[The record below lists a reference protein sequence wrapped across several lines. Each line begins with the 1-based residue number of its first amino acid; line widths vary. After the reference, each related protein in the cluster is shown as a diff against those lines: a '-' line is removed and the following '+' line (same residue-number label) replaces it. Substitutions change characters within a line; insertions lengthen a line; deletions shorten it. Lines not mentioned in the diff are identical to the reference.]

1 MPLFAAA
8 LPEPGAM
15 APAPPYPSPQSPD
28 SPFASSPF
36 PTSTS
41 SAPSSPTA
49 LTVAS
54 VAVTPTGE
62 DPPTVLPTGQ
72 PVRPARSPASPTLRR
87 ARTPR
92 TPSVFDAG
100 PPTLPQP
107 AVRTDERPAAAGVPS
122 ERLAAQQLRAQ
133 HRRRRG
139 IVIMVLV
146 LLLTTAVAVTGWY
159 LVEGR
164 YVSAPDLTRMTKEQA
179 TQAAAD
185 AGLTVKFDDG
195 FSETVKKGTVVSTEP
210 AVGSRV
216 LGGSE
221 LTAILSLGPERY
233 EMPKLVGQTEEQAR
247 IALTEANLAV
257 GEVSGKWHEKID
269 VGVVLEASEKPGTS
283 LKSQTPIDLVL
294 SKGPKPIK
302 IKDFTGESAAKAERE
317 LSDDGFKVKINSE
330 HSDTVAAGQVIKQTP
345 DSGSGHKG
353 DDIELIKSLGPVL
366 VTVPN
371 VRSMPK
377 DQAIQLVKDA
387 GFKVETRPAPVNFL
401 NLGFVAYSDPGE
413 RAKAPKGSTVILY
426 LV

>member
-1 MPLFAAA
+1 VTERTP
-8 LPEPGAM
+8 
-15 APAPPYPSPQSPD
+15 
-28 SPFASSPF
+28 
-36 PTSTS
+36 
-41 SAPSSPTA
+41 
-49 LTVAS
+49 
-54 VAVTPTGE
+54 VTP
-62 DPPTVLPTGQ
+62 
-72 PVRPARSPASPTLRR
+72 
-87 ARTPR
+87 
-92 TPSVFDAG
+92 
-100 PPTLPQP
+100 
-107 AVRTDERPAAAGVPS
+107 VPS
-122 ERLAAQQLRAQ
+122 ERLASQQLRAL

-164 YVSAPDLTRMTKEQA
+164 YVSAPDLTRMTRDQA

-185 AGLTVKFDDG
+185 AGMTVKFDDG
-195 FSETVKKGTVVSTEP
+195 FSETVKKGTIISTDP
-210 AVGSRV
+210 AGDSRV

-221 LTAILSLGPERY
+221 ITAVVSLGPERY
-233 EMPKLVGQTEEQAR
+233 EMPRLVGQTEEQAR

-257 GEVSGKWHEKID
+257 GDIKGKWSEKID

-283 LKSQTPIDLVL
+283 LKKQTAIDLVL

-302 IKDFTGESAAKAERE
+302 IKDYTGESAAKAEQE
-317 LSDDGFKVKINSE
+317 LSDAGFQVKINSE
-330 HSDTVAAGQVIKQTP
+330 NSDTVAAGLVIKQSP

-353 DDIELIKSLGPVL
+353 DDIELTKSLGPVL
-366 VTVPN
+366 ITVPN

-413 RAKAPKGSTVILY
+413 RAKAPRGSTVILY